1 MTQDKSTS
9 ATAFSMNGGDGP
21 YSYAEN
27 SSYQRKA
34 IEATQG
40 MISEEKF
47 DVKQM
52 CSSSSPMTF
61 CIADLGCSVG
71 PNTFIAM
78 QNIIDG
84 MKEKN
89 KSQGHSSQ
97 IPEFQVF
104 FNDQVLNDFNKLLM
118 SLPLHREYFASAV
131 PGSFYD
137 RLFPKA
143 SLHFVYS
150 SSSIHWLS
158 MVPKPVEDMNSPA
171 FNKGR
176 IHYGGAAKEVV
187 DAYLAQFVSD
197 MECFLSA
204 RAEEL
209 VSRGL
214 MGLLVP
220 TRKKANLILSTVL
233 SHHPFDV
240 LGSCLMDM
248 ATKGLLEEE
257 KVDSFNLPLYIPTVE
272 EFEEAMKSNEHFS
285 IERFELLGLKSS
297 SEIVPETLSMHARA
311 SMEGRIGEHFG
322 IEILDELFDLFT
334 KKAAELGICNSGNRF
349 DAELFV
355 LLKRK

>member
-1 MTQDKSTS
+1 MTQDKSIS
-9 ATAFSMNGGDGP
+9 ATAFLMNGRDGP

-40 MISEEKF
+40 MISKGLWRN
-47 DVKQM
+47 
-52 CSSSSPMTF
+52 
-61 CIADLGCSVG
+61 LGCSVG
-71 PNTFIAM
+71 PNTFIAI

-84 MKEKN
+84 IKQKN

-104 FNDQVLNDFNKLLM
+104 FNDQALNDFNKLFM
-118 SLPLHREYFASAV
+118 SLPPNREYFASAV
-131 PGSFYD
+131 PGSFYSH
-137 RLFPKA
+137 LFPKA

-158 MVPKPVEDMNSPA
+158 KVPKPVEDMNSPT

-176 IHYGGAAKEVV
+176 VHYGG
-187 DAYLAQFVSD
+187 D
-197 MECFLSA
+197 MESFLSA

-209 VSRGL
+209 VSGGL
-214 MGLLVP
+214 MALLVP
-220 TRKKANLILSTVL
+220 TRKKGNLSTIL
-233 SHHPFDV
+233 LHHPFDV
-240 LGSCLMDM
+240 LGCCLMDM
-248 ATKGLLEEE
+248 AKKGLLDEE
-257 KVDSFNLPLYIPTVE
+257 KVDSFNLPLYIPTLE
-272 EFEEAMKSNEHFS
+272 EFEEAMKCNEHFS

-297 SEIVPETLSMHARA
+297 GEIVPETLSMHPRA
-311 SMEGRIGEHFG
+311 TMEGRISEHFG
-322 IEILDELFDLFT
+322 SEILNELFDLFT